1 MYLGNPMAAAFAL
14 FIIALGAIARFAIT
28 DQVNGVD
35 LEVLGTILMVCGV
48 IGLLLA
54 IVRMVMDQ
62 DRGGPPAKQ

>member
-1 MYLGNPMAAAFAL
+1 MAAAFAL